1 MVEELGAPD
10 PGSTFGGGLW
20 RYENGVVPVELEVG
34 APVAVIVADERD
46 CGKQRAHG
54 EHKANVT

>member
-10 PGSTFGGGLW
+10 PGSAFGGGLW
-20 RYENGVVPVELEVG
+20 RDQNGVVAVELEVR
-34 APVAVIVADERD
+34 ALVAVIVADERD

-54 EHKANVT
+54 KHKANVT